1 MIFRIIT
8 HRLWLISLAIVMACS
23 SKDVPSGFDCTK
35 SSLALTSTLANP
47 TSCATANGS
56 ITPNPTGGEG
66 PYQFALDAGAYAS
79 VTAFNNLGA
88 GSYVLKVKDK
98 NGCEKTQNVTLT
110 TPGSSVVISSVTPTN
125 SSCGTSTG
133 SIAISATGTGSLT
146 YSLNSGAAVSTS
158 TFSNLAAGT
167 YSVKVTDGAG
177 CSTSQGSIK
186 ILNGTKYSTQIKT
199 ILETNCTG
207 SNCHSTGGSAP
218 FAISNFSAVQSRAAD
233 IKSRTASGNMPKGG
247 PKLPQSQID
256 LIACWVDDGALD
268 N

>member
-1 MIFRIIT
+1 MNLKINSNHLLLFA
-8 HRLWLISLAIVMACS
+8 LALMMGCS

-35 SSLALTSTLANP
+35 STLALTSTLANP
-47 TSCATANGS
+47 TSCTTANGS

-110 TPGSSVVISSVTPTN
+110 TPGSSVVISSATPTN
-125 SSCGTSTG
+125 TSCGTSTG

-146 YSLNSGAAVSTS
+146 YSLNSGAAVSSS

-167 YSVKVTDGAG
+167 YSIKVTDGAG
-177 CSTSQGSIK
+177 CSTSQGSIR
-186 ILNGTKYSTQIKT
+186 ILNGTSYASSVQSI
-199 ILETNCTG
+199 IQTNC
-207 SNCHSTGGSAP
+207 
-218 FAISNFSAVQSRAAD
+218 AISGCHVSGTGRQNFSNKATVIANAST
-233 IKSRTASGNMPKGG
+233 IKSRTGAGSMPPTG
-247 PKLPQSQID
+247 KLPQAQID

>member
-1 MIFRIIT
+1 MNLKINSNHLLLFA
-8 HRLWLISLAIVMACS
+8 LALMMGCS

-35 SSLALTSTLANP
+35 STLALTSTLANP
-47 TSCATANGS
+47 TSCTTANGS

-125 SSCGTSTG
+125 TSCGTSTG
-133 SIAISATGTGSLT
+133 SIAISATGTGSLM
-146 YSLNSGAAVSTS
+146 YQLNSGTAVANA

-167 YSVKVTDGAG
+167 YSIKVTDGAG

-186 ILNGTKYSTQIKT
+186 VLTGTLYSTQIKP
-199 ILETNCTG
+199 IFEANCTG
-207 SNCHSTGGSAP
+207 SNCHSVGGSAP

-233 IKSRTASGNMPKGG
+233 IKGRTASGNMPKGG
-247 PKLPQSQID
+247 PKLSQSQLD

>member
-1 MIFRIIT
+1 MNFRIT
-8 HRLWLISLAIVMACS
+8 SNHLLLISFTLFVACS
-23 SKDVPSGFDCTK
+23 SKDVPSGFDCSK
-35 SSLALTSTLANP
+35 STLALTSTLSNP
-47 TSCATANGS
+47 TTCATANGS
-56 ITPNPTGGEG
+56 ITPNPSGGDG

-79 VTAFNNLGA
+79 ATAFNNLGA

-133 SIAISATGTGSLT
+133 SIAINATGTGNLT
-146 YSLNSGAAVSTS
+146 YQLNSGTAVANS

-167 YSVKVTDGAG
+167 YSIKVIDGAG
-177 CSTSQGSIK
+177 CSASQGSIK
-186 ILNGTKYSTQIKT
+186 VLTGTKYSTQIKT

-207 SNCHSTGGSAP
+207 SSCHSNGGAAP
-218 FAISNFSAVQSRAAD
+218 YSVFSFSAVQSRAAD
-233 IKSRTASGNMPKGG
+233 IKARTASGNMPKGG
-247 PKLPQSQID
+247 TKLPQAQLD